1 MMMRVCS
8 EEDGRRGASGFVTL
22 HAMFVQTGIGL
33 ALVWNARYPCL
44 EEVWSVPRDDA
55 RRDFA

>member
-1 MMMRVCS
+1 MLW
-8 EEDGRRGASGFVTL
+8 EDGRRGVNGFVTL
-22 HAMFVQTGIGL
+22 HAMFVHMGIGL
-33 ALVWNARYPCL
+33 ALLWNARYPCL